1 VPPWPCTTN
10 ACSQHRRSHAALAQ
24 IHCAPPRW
32 LAPPLRCPRERDAGR
47 RPSHHGANATQAGGH
62 RITRSQ
68 SAGKAR
74 ISLLLV
80 ATRLDARRDL
90 GQHAA
95 GRGVVARV
103 GDGAHRAV
111 DEGLEAQKLQ
121 GHGALPIS
129 ARGSSAA
136 SAHPAA
142 RAPTWNICRN
152 TEIALVRGLLAGKTL
167 AETNDP
173 RGFYAHLGASR
184 SLNWGGRPSVRRQ
197 RSGHGLAWSELGQP

>member
-1 VPPWPCTTN
+1 MCCVW
-10 ACSQHRRSHAALAQ
+10 HAARRAYRKNIRIPGLIA
-24 IHCAPPRW
+24 
-32 LAPPLRCPRERDAGR
+32 R
-47 RPSHHGANATQAGGH
+47 RPCRPGPAQQTPAVSTGDPTPRLRRYIVRRLAGSRRLSAVRANATQAGGH

-167 AETNDP
+167 AETNEP
-173 RGFYAHLGASR
+173 RGF
-184 SLNWGGRPSVRRQ
+184 
-197 RSGHGLAWSELGQP
+197 